1 MSKPLACLGLGIF
14 CPIKEVLGI
23 FEEIPYKQ
31 VQRKRNK
38 GIFGKVNPM
47 LLSLMSLTFVIHF
60 IDTLAYSV
68 RLNSVKSGKFALSMS
83 LFNIFVL
90 VSRTAN
96 MFQAP
101 LIGALIGLSIA
112 SQADPIKEVRLVI
125 LSATI
130 GTLIGILFIPT
141 FLRLFPKAVD
151 RLEIKGSV
159 PSIVVEALSIANIKR
174 MVKNTKKPQKRM
186 IHRLRYREIP
196 KRLLILNT
204 MITAIY
210 TVGVISA
217 YYAAFFVDEE
227 FRLSASASSGMIN
240 GVATILL
247 TLLVDPQSAII
258 TDQSLRNKRPYGD
271 VKALVIL
278 LIGTK
283 LFGTLIG
290 QILIYPAAMIIASFY
305 K

>member
-1 MSKPLACLGLGIF
+1 
-14 CPIKEVLGI
+14 
-23 FEEIPYKQ
+23 
-31 VQRKRNK
+31 
-38 GIFGKVNPM
+38 M
-47 LLSLMSLTFVIHF
+47 LLSLMGLTLVIHLV
-60 IDTLAYSV
+60 DTLAYSV

-101 LIGALIGLSIA
+101 LIGALIGLSI
-112 SQADPIKEVRLVI
+112 SMESDPLKDIRMVI
-125 LSATI
+125 FSATI
-130 GTLIGILFIPT
+130 GTLIGIILIPT
-141 FLRLFPKAVD
+141 FLKLFSKAVD

-159 PSIVVEALSIANIKR
+159 PSIVVEALNISNIKR
-174 MVKNTKKPQKRM
+174 MVKNTTKPQKKMFRS
-186 IHRLRYREIP
+186 LRYKEIP

-210 TVGVISA
+210 TIGVISA
-217 YYAAFFVDEE
+217 YYAAFFVEEE

-240 GVATILL
+240 GIATILL

-258 TDQSLRNKRPYGD
+258 TDQALRNKRPYGD

-283 LFGTLIG
+283 LLGTLIG
-290 QILIYPAAMIIASFY
+290 QILIYPAAIIIASFY
-305 K
+305 

>member
-1 MSKPLACLGLGIF
+1 
-14 CPIKEVLGI
+14 
-23 FEEIPYKQ
+23 
-31 VQRKRNK
+31 
-38 GIFGKVNPM
+38 M
-47 LLSLMSLTFVIHF
+47 LLSLMGLTLVIHL

-101 LIGALIGLSIA
+101 LIGALIGLSILIEI
-112 SQADPIKEVRLVI
+112 DPLKEIRMVI
-125 LSATI
+125 FSATI
-130 GTLIGILFIPT
+130 GTLIGIILIPT
-141 FLRLFPKAVD
+141 FLKLFSKAVD

-159 PSIVVEALSIANIKR
+159 PSIVVEALSISNIKR

-186 IHRLRYREIP
+186 FYSLRYKEIP

-204 MITAIY
+204 VITAIY
-210 TVGVISA
+210 TIGVISA
-217 YYAAFFVDEE
+217 YYAAFFVEEE

-240 GVATILL
+240 GLATILL

-258 TDQSLRNKRPYGD
+258 TDQALRNKRPYGD

-283 LFGTLIG
+283 LLGTLIG
-290 QILIYPAAMIIASFY
+290 QILIYPAAIIIASFY
-305 K
+305 Q